1 MSKLQ
6 SDRKCSKNCSGDNG
20 LGTPGGR
27 SVLEEGRVAM
37 VLGAHG
43 DTGAGGEFPLTS
55 DVRYGVQQK
64 WIRGWQGFWGVPWL
78 R

>member
-6 SDRKCSKNCSGDNG
+6 SDRKRSKNYSGDNG

-43 DTGAGGEFPLTS
+43 DGALGGAPL
-55 DVRYGVQQK
+55 DKWREVRSAAKVD
-64 WIRGWQGFWGVPWL
+64 RRLAGFLGVPWL

>member
-6 SDRKCSKNCSGDNG
+6 SDRKRSKNYSGDNG

-37 VLGAHG
+37 VLRAHG
-43 DTGAGGEFPLTS
+43 DGGAGGSSP
-55 DVRYGVQQK
+55 
-64 WIRGWQGFWGVPWL
+64 
-78 R
+78 

>member
-6 SDRKCSKNCSGDNG
+6 SDRKCSKNCSRDGG

-37 VLGAHG
+37 VPGAHG
-43 DTGAGGEFPLTS
+43 DGIPGYPGGDADAKES
-55 DVRYGVQQK
+55 VSA
-64 WIRGWQGFWGVPWL
+64 
-78 R
+78 